1 MLLLVHG
8 YKIPNQCVPHNLKPI
23 NMFLT
28 HLCFT
33 SQIVFILSGKNIH
46 CSKGKKK
53 NKFFRGLECSKRQS
67 QHDCPSPTLNS
78 TEIPDKRHPPRINVY
93 KFRGSRQTI
102 AQKYLQDITSFL
114 HSERYLV
121 SIFENKWHSLVNLV
135 SKQLAS
141 PAFSKNK
148 TRKKK

>member
-78 TEIPDKRHPPRINVY
+78 TEISDKRHPPNKRVQIQGEPSNNRA
-93 KFRGSRQTI
+93 KISPRHQ
-102 AQKYLQDITSFL
+102 SFL